1 MRSPHESLRM
11 KDEGVPRAVS
21 VPISHALHRSEQCDV
36 LEGLGA
42 ACSHTLRMA
51 GSVEERHESWFHG
64 AGRVYGPSVEA

>member
-21 VPISHALHRSEQCDV
+21 VSHLPLHRSVQCDV